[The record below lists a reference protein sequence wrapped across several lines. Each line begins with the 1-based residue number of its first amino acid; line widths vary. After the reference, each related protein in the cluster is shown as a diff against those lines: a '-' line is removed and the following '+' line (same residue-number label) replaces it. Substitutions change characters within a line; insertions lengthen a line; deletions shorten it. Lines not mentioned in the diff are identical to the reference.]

1 MGATNATLSSIAN
14 VLRVD
19 QRRAIQ
25 VESATLDADKE
36 GQNDIL
42 VQIAVWERIHHL
54 VVGARHAHLGLLAGP
69 GLLLSLQIQKLGL
82 DVVERLNFL

>member
-42 VQIAVWERIHHL
+42 VQIAV
-54 VVGARHAHLGLLAGP
+54 
-69 GLLLSLQIQKLGL
+69 
-82 DVVERLNFL
+82 